1 MSDPVPQRARADL
14 IGEEAVGEL
23 VAAATESPEAFAPL
37 YYRYVA
43 PVYRYI
49 LNRTG
54 NQSEAEDLT
63 SQVFLSALEGLAG
76 YNHRGRLAAWLFGIA
91 RFKVADHFR
100 ASRRE
105 LPLEAANAEST
116 DPDPLTQVI
125 EVEDAQR
132 VARAFRLLV
141 EEDQELIRLRFV
153 AELSF
158 ADIGEIVGCSEGAA
172 KKRLTRLLARPLR
185 PHGHTV
191 RCPSG

>member
-1 MSDPVPQRARADL
+1 MPDPVPQRAQADL
-14 IGEEAVGEL
+14 IEEEAIGEL
-23 VAAATESPEAFAPL
+23 VAAAKETPAAFAPL

-49 LNRTG
+49 LSRMG

-91 RFKVADHFR
+91 RFKIADHFR
-100 ASRRE
+100 ASHRE
-105 LPLEAANAEST
+105 LPLEAAHGQST
-116 DPDPLTQVI
+116 DPDPLTHVI
-125 EVEDAQR
+125 EVEDAHR
-132 VARAFRLLV
+132 VAQAFRLLV

-158 ADIGEIVGCSEGAA
+158 AVIGEIVGCSEGAA
-172 KKRLTRLLARPLR
+172 KKRLARLLARMERQLE
-185 PHGHTV
+185 V
-191 RCPSG
+191 SSG